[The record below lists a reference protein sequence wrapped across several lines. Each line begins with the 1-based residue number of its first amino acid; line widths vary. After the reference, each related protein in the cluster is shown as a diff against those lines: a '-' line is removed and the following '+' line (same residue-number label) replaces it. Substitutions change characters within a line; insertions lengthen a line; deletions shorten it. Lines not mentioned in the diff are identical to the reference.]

1 MKRASR
7 IKLALHRGAS
17 RAFVLGTLVFLL
29 VAGCQSLFE
38 STNHPASNPP
48 TLSLDIRALTVDGG
62 TLDGEAVDTEALDVE
77 AVDTEA
83 VDAEAV
89 DAEAVDAEAV
99 DAEAVDG
106 ESDAVQGQDVL
117 APLDEGQV
125 EDVQT
130 GSPDVPGVQP
140 NPDAVLIDA
149 EFDAQGAE
157 VRVVLDVGLG
167 VDVEIFDTSPTD
179 ILPDVQPVGAEP
191 SPDTATVPPE
201 PNRDTA
207 APVNEDT
214 APPAKA
220 DAAPPVG
227 TLKGGGF
234 CAIGPAHSAS
244 PAGFLALALAGLAL
258 LRRRRR

>member
-1 MKRASR
+1 MKRANR

-17 RAFVLGTLVFLL
+17 RAFVLGPLVFLL

-38 STNHPASNPP
+38 STNHQASNPP
-48 TLSLDIRALTVDGG
+48 TWAVDIRALTVDGG
-62 TLDGEAVDTEALDVE
+62 TLDAEAVDTEALDAE

-83 VDAEAV
+83 I

-106 ESDAVQGQDVL
+106 ESDAVEGQDVL
-117 APLDEGQV
+117 APLDEEQM

-130 GSPDVPGVQP
+130 GPPDVPGVQP

-149 EFDAQGAE
+149 ESDARRAE
-157 VRVVLDVGLG
+157 VGVVLDVGLV
-167 VDVEIFDTSPTD
+167 VDVEVFDTSPVD
-179 ILPDVQPVGAEP
+179 ILRDAQPVGAEP

-207 APVNEDT
+207 APVNDDT

-227 TLKGGGF
+227 TLKVLGGGF
-234 CAIGPAHSAS
+234 CAIGPSHSAS